1 MVRTGSSGESGS
13 PGEARGAAAAGTAGV
28 DRVAGVAGTAGAVD
42 AFLRRFA
49 REGFSGVLRADGG
62 PGGALWIR
70 NGLVVAATTPAAPGP
85 ESLLLRSGRVSEQDW
100 TEAYAVGAPAGRL
113 AEELAGRGAIGPAGL
128 EAVCLAATFDAV
140 FAMALYGVE
149 SCRVEPAGADDR
161 LPLLPVLPGIEA
173 ERLLRETARRMTLVT
188 AWRRLGLSTRIR
200 PVPVA
205 APVPTLLGSDRIRRA
220 VLERANG
227 RRTPRDLAFV
237 LGKGL
242 FAVMSEISRMA
253 EEGVLDLGGPGQ
265 AGGPAPEPET
275 AGRVPDDPSG
285 LPRRRPGT
293 SRINEVL
300 AAAGGG
306 PITSRPLLALRSLPP
321 QWAEETGPAGG
332 SGPVAG

>member
-1 MVRTGSSGESGS
+1 MVRTASEETGPSGESDS
-13 PGEARGAAAAGTAGV
+13 SAENPAAGG
-28 DRVAGVAGTAGAVD
+28 AGTID
-42 AFLRRFA
+42 EFLPRLV

-62 PGGALWIR
+62 PGGALWVR

-113 AEELAGRGAIGPAGL
+113 AAELAARGAIGTAGL

-161 LPLLPVLPGIEA
+161 LPLLPVLPGIEVG
-173 ERLLRETARRMTLVT
+173 RLLRETTRRMTLLA
-188 AWRRLGLSTRIR
+188 AWRRLGLSVRVR

-205 APVPTLLGSDRIRRA
+205 VPAPTLLGTDRIRRA

-242 FAVMSEISRMA
+242 FAVMSEVARMA
-253 EEGVLDLGGPGQ
+253 EEGVLDLGAPGRA
-265 AGGPAPEPET
+265 AGDPAPEPE
-275 AGRVPDDPSG
+275 ADGQIPDTPSG

-321 QWAEETGPAGG
+321 QWAGDAGPAGE
-332 SGPVAG
+332 